1 MPGAQINI
9 IKVKKSLPWKN
20 EYNICKKKKHKNPF
34 GWNLWSDYK
43 VYFFDVFSALFVI
56 YSVNLSGPRLI
67 NTQWKSI
74 EIAPQC

>member
-43 VYFFDVFSALFVI
+43 VYFNNNKKYNK
-56 YSVNLSGPRLI
+56 YSSFGKMQKKKNRVHIGHIKKWQQN
-67 NTQWKSI
+67 
-74 EIAPQC
+74 